1 MATSVSA
8 VPNLHDSPVRPEP
21 AEGLTTSGLRRLVRT
36 LAFAAALA
44 FTTFAAHAGAVDQL
58 RSFLSQT
65 KTARGE
71 FTQRVTSRAGATAQ
85 NSAGRFV
92 FQRPGKF
99 RWIYDKPYEQII
111 VADGDKLFLY
121 DKDLNQVTVKK
132 LAGAIPASPASI
144 LFGSNEFEKEFEV
157 VDAGSR
163 DGLEW
168 IVARPRAKDS
178 PFERIEI
185 GFRDG
190 LPGAMQL
197 TDSFGQV
204 SLLRFAKVERNPKV
218 DAAQFRFTPPPG
230 ADVLE
235 DK

>member
-1 MATSVSA
+1 VLSSRAFLVLSSRAKRGISA
-8 VPNLHDSPVRPEP
+8 L
-21 AEGLTTSGLRRLVRT
+21 ALCAGLTIAGP
-36 LAFAAALA
+36 
-44 FTTFAAHAGAVDQL
+44 AHATAVDQL
-58 RSFLSQT
+58 RDFLTQT

-85 NSAGRFV
+85 NSSGHFV

-99 RWIYDKPYEQII
+99 RWVYDKPYEQII

-121 DKDLNQVTVKK
+121 DKDLNQVTVKT

-144 LFGSNEFEKEFEV
+144 LFGSDAFEKEFDV
-157 VDAGSR
+157 TDAGSR

-168 IVARPRAKDS
+168 VVARPRAKDS

-190 LPGAMQL
+190 LPAAMKL

-218 DAAQFRFTPPPG
+218 DAAQFRFTPPHG

>member
-8 VPNLHDSPVRPEP
+8 VRNLHDSPVRPEP
-21 AEGLTTSGLRRLVRT
+21 VEGLTRSRLRRLVRT
-36 LAFAAALA
+36 LALAATLALA
-44 FTTFAAHAGAVDQL
+44 SFAAHAGAVDQL

-85 NSAGRFV
+85 NSTGRFV

-168 IVARPRAKDS
+168 IVAKPRAKDS

-218 DAAQFRFTPPPG
+218 DAEQFRFTPPQG